1 MNIPEFKQNLGVSEL
16 PVELEKLIQFQ
27 NEQSDFECY
36 SEGFGLQIDDKSGI
50 DSWSKDEA
58 FLERLFPFA
67 QANGTGSVYAFWNEG
82 SSNDLSEF
90 PIVVFGDEGGVH
102 VIAENFLA
110 LMQLLTFD
118 SEISVY
124 HDEVY
129 FYKEEDESEESE
141 DHAAYVLWLKEN
153 FNLDPLSETETL
165 VQRAQKKY
173 KSAFDTWFANYY
185 AG

>member
-1 MNIPEFKQNLGVSEL
+1 MNISEFKQNLGVSEL
-16 PVELEKLIQFQ
+16 PIELEKLIRFQ

-67 QANGTGSVYAFWNEG
+67 QANGTGSVYAFWNDG

-102 VIAENFLA
+102 VIAENFSA

-124 HDEVY
+124 QDEVY
-129 FYKEEDESEESE
+129 FYKDEEYEESE
-141 DHAAYVLWLKEN
+141 GHAAYISWLKEN
-153 FNLDPLSETETL
+153 FNLDPVGETDKL
-165 VQRAQKKY
+165 IQRAQGKY
-173 KSAFDTWFANYY
+173 KQAFDSWLKQYY
-185 AG
+185 AEA